1 MRDVLSGPETEIHLS
16 DPNPMKRAQIKMRT
30 PLPKRFYKEAKPGPF
45 EGGFV
50 VLLDGKPVKTP
61 SGAKLILPTLAAAE
75 LVALEYGAQE
85 KEVNPATM
93 PVTRL
98 ANTAVDGVEGQV
110 EAVLA
115 DIENF
120 AGSDLV
126 CYRSEGPEVLVELQ
140 AKAWDPY
147 IAWANKAL
155 NARFFLAQ
163 GVMPIDQ
170 PAEAIAAISKAL
182 AKYHSAFA
190 AACLHSMTTLTGS
203 AILALAAGEGH
214 VSAETAWGD
223 AHVDEDWTI
232 SQWGADEEATVRRAY
247 RWLEMKAAA
256 DLLAASRR

>member
-1 MRDVLSGPETEIHLS
+1 MRDVLSGLETEIHLS

-30 PLPKRFYKEAKPGPF
+30 PLPKRFYKEAKAGAV
-45 EGGFV
+45 EGSFA

-61 SGAKLILPTLAAAE
+61 SGAKLLMPTLASAE
-75 LVALEYGAQE
+75 LVAVEYGAQD

-126 CYRSEGPEVLVELQ
+126 CYRSEGPEALVALQ

-147 IAWANKAL
+147 IAWANEAL

-163 GVMPIDQ
+163 GVMPVDQ
-170 PAEAIAAISKAL
+170 PTEAIAAIGKAL
-182 AKYHSAFA
+182 ANYHSAFA

-214 VSAETAWGD
+214 VSAETAWSD

-256 DLLAASRR
+256 DLLSNIR